1 MNKIA
6 SKHYEL
12 SDSDNKY
19 LTEIANRRAKGFL
32 EGQTDS
38 LKEIL
43 YRISASQEGSKVYAT
58 IIYDRGI
65 DLNGNTKHFNHS
77 AKDTFER
84 VNDVLRGYI
93 WQAHFLAGD

>member
-1 MNKIA
+1 MA

-12 SDSDNKY
+12 SDSDKKH
-19 LTEIANRRAKGFL
+19 LTEIAKRRVESLL

-43 YRISASQEGSKVYAT
+43 YRISASQDGSKVYAT

-65 DLNGNTKHFNHS
+65 DLNGNTKYFTHS

-84 VNDVLRGYI
+84 VYDVHKGYV
-93 WQAHFLAGD
+93 WQVHFLAGD

>member
-1 MNKIA
+1 MA

-19 LTEIANRRAKGFL
+19 LSQIATNRAKGFL
-32 EGQTDS
+32 EGQTNS

-43 YRISASQEGSKVYAT
+43 YRISASQDGSKVYAT
-58 IIYDRGI
+58 IFYDRGVKL
-65 DLNGNTKHFNHS
+65 DGNITYFPRPATDS
-77 AKDTFER
+77 YER
-84 VNDVLRGYI
+84 KYDVHRGYI